1 MKIFWVAV
9 LALTI
14 TSTCFS
20 SEFDFFLLQFNLFE
34 TQSMT
39 NFLTVLKK
47 NKRSVVFKNKKQ
59 IYDFKI
65 SNN

>member
-20 SEFDFFLLQFNLFE
+20 REFDFFLLLFNLFE

-39 NFLTVLKK
+39 HFLTVLKK
-47 NKRSVVFKNKKQ
+47 KQ
-59 IYDFKI
+59 KI
-65 SNN
+65 CSFQKQKTNL